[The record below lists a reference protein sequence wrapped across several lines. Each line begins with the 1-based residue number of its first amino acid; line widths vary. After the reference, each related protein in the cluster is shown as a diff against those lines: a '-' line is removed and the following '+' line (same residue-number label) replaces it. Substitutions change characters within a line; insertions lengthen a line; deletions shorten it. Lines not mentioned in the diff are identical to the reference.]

1 MSRVTGL
8 AFLFYFICTSNSFS
22 QRPSIDIELLKP
34 INKNE
39 TVFKNKYLELCASSV
54 TALSIGIPAGIAIAG
69 FITHDNKLKKD
80 ALYMAGGY
88 VVSAVITHG
97 IKYAVNRKRPFETYS
112 YIVRRDNESRG
123 LSFPSGHTS
132 SAFCIATEVSLRYRK
147 WYIIAPAYLYAGS
160 VAWARMYQG
169 VHYPSDVVIGAI
181 IGTGSAWLSWKVQR
195 WMQKKQDKKRT
206 TQQL

>member
-80 ALYMAGGY
+80 ALYMASGY

-112 YIVRRDNESRG
+112 YIVRRDDESGG

-132 SAFCIATEVSLRYRK
+132 AAFTIATEVSLRYRK

-181 IGTGSAWLSWKVQR
+181 IGTGSAWLSWKLQR